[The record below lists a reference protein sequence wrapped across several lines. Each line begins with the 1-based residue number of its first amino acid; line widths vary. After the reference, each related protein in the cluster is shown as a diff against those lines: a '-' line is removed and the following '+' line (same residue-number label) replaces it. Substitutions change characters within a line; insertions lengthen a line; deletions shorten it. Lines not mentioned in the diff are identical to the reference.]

1 MGQMPSFLKDGWV
14 ESIEFRNSIIVI
26 RKSVN
31 ATNDKLGERVVS
43 GTEAIVNSDILQFRK

>member
-1 MGQMPSFLKDGWV
+1 MGQMPSFLKEGWV

-26 RKSVN
+26 RKSLK

-43 GTEAIVNSDILQFRK
+43 GTDAIVNGDILQFRK